1 MARPSLGKLV
11 GIGGCLVIGLA
22 GGLAVRAVANVEPP
36 SSGPPERAPSDGQ
49 LRAASVS
56 GDVKVLARTGVWRP
70 ARKDDVVRR
79 PTGFEVD
86 VGASN
91 INLVGPDVSITALN
105 GARGLINGL
114 GQPLRVYLRDGL
126 AVVQSPKEQVTVI
139 VESDDSEI
147 TGRSFGVR
155 VDDGRVLV
163 SAIGREV
170 EVRRKGQIHRFPE
183 GSEAILSSLGFRQVP
198 LALELAVQ
206 IESAQRVG
214 DRWQVRGRTSATAT
228 ALVAVGSRYARV
240 PVEPDGRFT
249 ANIAEQQPR
258 PGELIVQDSAG
269 REAEVG
275 RPSGAIDA
283 GRAARRRATVG
294 SAASEPDALFPD
306 DAPPAAPAGGEAAG
320 AADPAAEP
328 RASAAPTATAKPA
341 GGGGG
346 GGGGGKRPAG
356 KRPGGKAGGEDGEG
370 GDSITL
376 GDFAEPADPSAEPE
390 PKSVELP
397 KTETPPK
404 VEGAGRKA
412 EKPAPKPAEDEG
424 DEEVQLNW

>member
-49 LRAASVS
+49 LRAASVN

-79 PTGFEVD
+79 PTGFDVD
-86 VGASN
+86 LGASS

-139 VESDDSEI
+139 VEGDDSEI

-214 DRWQVRGRTSATAT
+214 DRWQVRGRTSPTAT
-228 ALVAVGSRYARV
+228 AHVAMGSRYVRV

-306 DAPPAAPAGGEAAG
+306 DAPPAAPAGGEAAR
-320 AADPAAEP
+320 DPASEPAAAP
-328 RASAAPTATAKPA
+328 RASAAPAASGKPA

-346 GGGGGKRPAG
+346 GKRGGGKR
-356 KRPGGKAGGEDGEG
+356 GGKPGSEDGEG

-412 EKPAPKPAEDEG
+412 EKPAPKPAEEDG

>member
-214 DRWQVRGRTSATAT
+214 DRWQVRGRTSPTAT

-294 SAASEPDALFPD
+294 SAGSEPDALFPD
-306 DAPPAAPAGGEAAG
+306 DAPAAAPADADAAREP
-320 AADPAAEP
+320 DPAEVP
-328 RASAAPTATAKPA
+328 RASAAPAATGKPA

-346 GGGGGKRPAG
+346 GGGKRAGG
-356 KRPGGKAGGEDGEG
+356 KRPGGKPDGEEGEG